1 METTTKTPPPS
12 SSSAAVQA
20 ETPRAALARILV
32 VDDEKDI
39 ANLLK
44 IELDHTGFATEVA
57 YRPSEALEKFRAG
70 RFDLLVVDVKMPGMD
85 GFALY
90 EKLSGL
96 DPAIRVCF
104 LTAFSGLSDVVRQR
118 FPRLQEGC
126 VIEKPVTR
134 QKVLRAVAK
143 ALERGA

>member
-1 METTTKTPPPS
+1 M
-12 SSSAAVQA
+12 Q
-20 ETPRAALARILV
+20 RAALARILV

-44 IELDHTGFATEVA
+44 IELDFAGFATEVA

-70 RFDLLVVDVKMPGMD
+70 HFDLLVVDVKMPGMD

-90 EKLSGL
+90 EKLSEL
-96 DPAIRVCF
+96 DPAVRVCF
-104 LTAFSGLSDVVRQR
+104 LTAFTGLSDAVRQR
-118 FPRLQEGC
+118 FARLQGGC
-126 VIEKPVTR
+126 IIEKPATR
-134 QKVLRAVAK
+134 QEVLQAVAK